1 MIDSVK
7 IKKIKL
13 IITDVDGVLTD
24 GTFLQGASNIE
35 MKRFCVQDGTAVAMA
50 KTAGLKLAVISGRFS
65 NATEARMKE
74 LKIMDVYNGTLN
86 KLIPYEEL
94 KKKYNISDDQI
105 AYIGDDLI
113 DIPVM
118 EKAGF
123 SVAVQ
128 NAYPDV
134 KKIADY
140 VTDSKGGKGAFRELI
155 DLLLN
160 KMGIYDTC
168 LEKMKDKIKN
178 NS

>member
-1 MIDSVK
+1 M
-7 IKKIKL
+7 
-13 IITDVDGVLTD
+13 
-24 GTFLQGASNIE
+24 
-35 MKRFCVQDGTAVAMA
+35 
-50 KTAGLKLAVISGRFS
+50 
-65 NATEARMKE
+65 
-74 LKIMDVYNGTLN
+74 
-86 KLIPYEEL
+86 
-94 KKKYNISDDQI
+94 KKKYNVSDDQI

-134 KKIADY
+134 KNIADY

-168 LEKMKDKIKN
+168 LEKMKDKIIHEI
-178 NS
+178 